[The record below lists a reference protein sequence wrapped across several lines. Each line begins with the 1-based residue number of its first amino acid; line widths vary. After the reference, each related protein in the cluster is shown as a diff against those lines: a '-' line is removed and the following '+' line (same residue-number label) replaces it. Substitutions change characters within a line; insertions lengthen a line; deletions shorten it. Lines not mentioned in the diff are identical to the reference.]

1 MEKDE
6 VSFKPLGTKIGDY
19 ARRRRA
25 GQNGQSN
32 QNGKGKGR
40 AAAASSIWED
50 CKPEDEGAVVFEAFS
65 TRFNTPGWKDYH
77 RRMQIFVLLFIEGG
91 SYVDEED
98 DRWEFVTLYEKRKSA
113 IEGQFTYHFVG
124 YTSLYEFFYWPDKT
138 RLRLA

>member
-6 VSFKPLGTKIGDY
+6 VSFRPLGTKIGDY
-19 ARRRRA
+19 ARRKRA
-25 GQNGQSN
+25 AVNGSAASSA
-32 QNGKGKGR
+32 KGKGR
-40 AAAASSIWED
+40 AAPNQGFWENCNADDDGAS
-50 CKPEDEGAVVFEAFS
+50 VFEAYS
-65 TRFNTPGWKDYH
+65 TRFDTPGWKDYH

-91 SYVDEED
+91 SYIDEED